1 VSQFPRFGP
10 YLGLVRDD
18 PGVELSVRPKLLAAG
33 FTDDEVRRLV
43 RAGRLTPL
51 RRGVYVEGSLPD
63 DALARHVLNIRAAL
77 GELAGDA
84 VVSHVSAAV
93 LHGLR
98 IWAVPLERVHVTRP
112 RRNGGRRGTF
122 VHVHTAPLD
131 PAEVVVVSGLPVTSL
146 ARTVADLARSLPFEQ
161 AVVLADS
168 AMFYKRPD
176 RIEPAD
182 LAQVLERAPRWPG
195 SPAARRAIAFSNGL
209 SESVGESRSR
219 VAIAAAGLPP
229 PVLQWEVRAAGA
241 GAFVGRV
248 DFGWPELRTVGE
260 FDGLVKYGRTL
271 RPDQDPVDILVA
283 EKRRE
288 DALRAEDLG
297 VTRWIWSD
305 LPRFAPV
312 AARLRSQ
319 FRVF

>member
-1 VSQFPRFGP
+1 VAD
-10 YLGLVRDD
+10 V
-18 PGVELSVRPKLLAAG
+18 SVRSQLLAAG
-33 FTDDEVRRLV
+33 FGDDEVRRFV
-43 RAGRLTPL
+43 REGRLSPL
-51 RRGVYVEGSLPD
+51 RRGVYVQGSLPD
-63 DALARHVLNIRAAL
+63 DALARHVLQVEAAL
-77 GELAGDA
+77 RGLADDA

-98 IWAVPLERVHVTRP
+98 IWAVPLSRVHVTRP

-131 PAEVVVVSGLPVTSL
+131 PAEIVVVSGLPVTSL
-146 ARTVADLARSLPFEQ
+146 ARTVADLARSVPFEQ

-168 AMFYKRPD
+168 AMFYKRFD
-176 RIEPAD
+176 RIEQTD
-182 LAQVLERAPRWPG
+182 LAEALERAPRWPG
-195 SPAARRAIAFSNGL
+195 SPAARRVIAFANGL

-219 VAIAAAGLPP
+219 VAIAAAGLPL
-229 PVLQWEVRAAGA
+229 PVLQWDVHAAGTR
-241 GAFVGRV
+241 AFIGRV

-271 RPDQDPVDILVA
+271 QPDQDPVEVLVA

-297 VTRWIWSD
+297 VVRWLWPD
-305 LPRFAPV
+305 LSRFAPV
-312 AARLRSQ
+312 AARLRAR
-319 FRVF
+319 FRQY

>member
-1 VSQFPRFGP
+1 
-10 YLGLVRDD
+10 
-18 PGVELSVRPKLLAAG
+18 VELPDLSVRPQLLAAG

-51 RRGVYVEGSLPD
+51 RRGIYVEGSLPD
-63 DALARHVLNIRAAL
+63 DVLAQHVLQVKAAV
-77 GELAGDA
+77 GGLADDA

-98 IWAVPLERVHVTRP
+98 IWAVPLGRVHATRA
-112 RRNGGRRGTF
+112 RRNGGRCGTF

-131 PAEVVVVSGLPVTSL
+131 PAEIVVVGGLPVTSL

-161 AVVLADS
+161 AVVIADS
-168 AMFYKRPD
+168 AMSPKRAD
-176 RIEPAD
+176 RIDQTD
-182 LAQVLERAPRWPG
+182 LAEALERASRWPG
-195 SPAARRAIAFSNGL
+195 SPAARRVMAFANGL

-219 VAIAAAGLPP
+219 LAIAAAGLPL
-229 PVLQWEVRAAGA
+229 PVLQWEVRATGT

-271 RPDQDPVDILVA
+271 QPDQDPVEVLVA

-297 VTRWIWSD
+297 VARWMWSD
-305 LPRFAPV
+305 LPRFGPV
-312 AARLRSQ
+312 AARLRSC
-319 FRVF
+319 FRTI